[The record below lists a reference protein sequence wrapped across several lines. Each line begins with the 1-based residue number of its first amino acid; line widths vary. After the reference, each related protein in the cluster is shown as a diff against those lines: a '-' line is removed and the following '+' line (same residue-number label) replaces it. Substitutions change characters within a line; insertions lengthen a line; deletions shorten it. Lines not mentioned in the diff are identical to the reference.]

1 MSEKPVADIS
11 IIAPNYNNGR
21 FLIEFVESIVNS
33 TVLPRELIIID
44 DGSTDESTTVL
55 ERYSYLAVLRTIRFH
70 ENRGLT
76 EALNAGLEIATGKYI
91 MRADPD
97 DILIPERIERQYH
110 YMETH
115 PETGVAGCNVQY
127 FHDKTGKNINVSN
140 FPTDHADIVKAYKQG
155 VNGVQHPT
163 AIIRRSIISRYS
175 YRTVLTG
182 EDYEIFSTM
191 ARDGHRFANL
201 AEPLYRMRIHPKS
214 LTSNLNLSAI
224 RNIFGIRDRIWGTK
238 TPGIRILLYYLYICS
253 YRKYQLS
260 TNWFVRY
267 CYLFVSG
274 MCFPVRIFKR
284 LFRK

>member
-33 TVLPRELIIID
+33 TFLPRELIIID
-44 DGSTDESTTVL
+44 DGSTDESTAVL
-55 ERYSYLAVLRTIRFH
+55 ERYSYLAFLRTIRFH

-76 EALNAGLEIATGKYI
+76 DALNAGLEIAAGKYI

-97 DILIPERIERQYH
+97 DILHPERIERQYH

-163 AIIRRSIISRYS
+163 AIMRSSILSGYR
-175 YRTVLTG
+175 YRTLLAG
-182 EDYEIFSTM
+182 EDYELFSM
-191 ARDGHRFANL
+191 IAMDGHHFANL
-201 AEPLYRMRIHPKS
+201 AEPLYRMRIHRDS
-214 LTSNLNLSAI
+214 LTSNLTLKAI
-224 RNIFGIRDRIWGTK
+224 RNIYAIRDRIWGTK
-238 TPGIRILLYYLYICS
+238 APAIRVLLYYFYIFF
-253 YRKYQLS
+253 YRKYQLA
-260 TNWFVRY
+260 TNWFARY
-267 CYLFVSG
+267 CYMFLSG
-274 MCFPVRIFKR
+274 ICFPVRIFKR